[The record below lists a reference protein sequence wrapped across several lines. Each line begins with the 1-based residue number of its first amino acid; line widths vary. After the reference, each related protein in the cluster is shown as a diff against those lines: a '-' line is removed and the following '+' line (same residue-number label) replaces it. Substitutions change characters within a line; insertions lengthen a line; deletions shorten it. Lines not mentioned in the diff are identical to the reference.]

1 MGADA
6 PKVQEFSSDRSTPL
20 HRGRPVIVGVG
31 LAAVVVVGATVAAGR
46 PVVAFAAGIVASV
59 GGLLLVVLA
68 TWAGTVTVGDGVV
81 ELRRWIGRR
90 VRLPLDDGLQG
101 LRGRFASS
109 LGHQSSQPRLVMRH
123 DRVRG
128 RIRLVEGVWRAQD
141 TELIADAAG
150 VETDRDVLDG
160 RDWQAR
166 APGLLPW
173 AERRP
178 YTAIVLGV
186 VVLVAALG
194 ALIELLG

>member
-1 MGADA
+1 MAADA
-6 PKVQEFSSDRSTPL
+6 PEVQEFSSDRSTDL

-31 LAAVVVVGATVAAGR
+31 LAAVVVVGVTVVAGL
-46 PVVAFAAGIVASV
+46 PVVAFAAGVLASV
-59 GGLLLVVLA
+59 VGLLLVVLA
-68 TWAGTVTVGDGVV
+68 TSAGTVTVGDGVV
-81 ELRRWIGRR
+81 ELRRWTGRR
-90 VRLPLDDGLQG
+90 VRLPLDDGLHG
-101 LRGRFASS
+101 LRARFASS

-128 RIRLVEGVWRAQD
+128 RIRLVEGVWRAHD
-141 TELIADAAG
+141 IELIADAAG

-166 APGLLPW
+166 VPGLLPW

-186 VVLVAALG
+186 VVLVVALC
-194 ALIELLG
+194 ALVELLD